1 MSAREARWRGC
12 WRWTWRGRSA
22 WPRCGG
28 QALSPRNGSG
38 RWAACWPAVMPTWSG
53 WWRLARRQSWL
64 TAKICFLDRA
74 GQIFKM
80 WHVVHRP
87 FSYAFLLLLAIHIG
101 MALWMGFLRF

>member
-1 MSAREARWRGC
+1 MPLGKALWRNAGAGPGAALPHGGVAAAGAVAAGSAC
-12 WRWTWRGRSA
+12 
-22 WPRCGG
+22 
-28 QALSPRNGSG
+28 G
-38 RWAACWPAVMPTWSG
+38 RWAGCWPAVIPTWSG
-53 WWRLARRQSWL
+53 LSALARRQSWL

-101 MALWMGFLRF
+101 MAVWMGFL